1 MKATHFLMK
10 IICHPRMTKTLP
22 KAVVLPWICL
32 FCFLFSGCVPPPGAR
47 GNLGYSQDRRVV
59 IVGEKVSQDIA
70 VYYQRRY
77 DAMVWFTPS
86 KGMMADSEE
95 VVFRG
100 IGPSV
105 PMRSL
110 INELKSID
118 YTVGRWEIIIPGI
131 GEGYFLATLKDM
143 DTASLAHARGNIVL
157 IDSKGNKDIESQVAR
172 VTQGSF
178 FVTYEFQKY

>member
-1 MKATHFLMK
+1 ML
-10 IICHPRMTKTLP
+10 
-22 KAVVLPWICL
+22 
-32 FCFLFSGCVPPPGAR
+32 SGCVTGPGAS
-47 GNLGYSQDRRVV
+47 GNLGFSRDRRVV
-59 IVGEKVSQDIA
+59 IVGEKVSADIA
-70 VYYQRRY
+70 LYYQRRY

-110 INELKSID
+110 INELKSIN
-118 YTVGRWEIIIPGI
+118 YSLGRWEIIVPRIA
-131 GEGYFLATLKDM
+131 EGYFLSTLKSM
-143 DTASLAHARGNIVL
+143 ETGSLGHARGNIVL
-157 IDSKGNKDIESQVAR
+157 IDSKGNKQIEAQIAR
-172 VTQGSF
+172 VTNNFF